1 MSEREKL
8 ERWQLEENAAE
19 SYERYLVPL
28 FFAPGAQYLIELAAL
43 IAGERVLD
51 LACGTGIVA
60 RSAANKVGAN
70 GRVVGLDRNDG
81 MLAVARNAS
90 SGISPLIEW
99 RRADAQNIPFPDSA
113 FDIVFC
119 QQGLQFFPDKSAVL
133 REAYRVLEPKG
144 RLALSAM
151 RPIKHNPQYNLLAD
165 TLERHIGPNAGM
177 MMRSPFLPLSTNE
190 LRDLLKSAG
199 FQDVRILIG
208 IGPVR
213 YPSTKEFIRRE
224 VASSPLA
231 GQIKS
236 LSDDNEFAIMVRDLE
251 AALESYIDDDGIVF
265 PAETY
270 FATAR
275 R

>member
-1 MSEREKL
+1 MNEREKL
-8 ERWQLEENAAE
+8 EEWQLEESAVE

-43 IAGERVLD
+43 RVGERVLD

-70 GRVVGLDRNDG
+70 GMVVGLDRNEG
-81 MLAVARNAS
+81 MLAVARKAS
-90 SGISPLIEW
+90 SDISPLIKW
-99 RRADAQNIPFPDSA
+99 RLADAHSIPFPDTT

-119 QQGLQFFPDKSAVL
+119 QQGLQFFPDRSAAL
-133 REAYRVLEPKG
+133 RETHRVLAPNG

-151 RPIKHNPQYNLLAD
+151 RPIKHNPEYNLLAD
-165 TLERHIGPNAGM
+165 VLELHVGPDAGM
-177 MMRSPFLPLSTNE
+177 MMRSAFLPLSINE
-190 LRDLLKSAG
+190 LRDLFKSAG

-213 YPSTKEFIRRE
+213 YPSVNEFLHRE
-224 VASSPLA
+224 MASSPLA

-236 LSDDNEFAIMVRDLE
+236 LSDDVFGMMVRDLE
-251 AALESYIDDDGIVF
+251 AALEAYRDDDGIVF

-270 FATAR
+270 FAIAQR
-275 R
+275 

>member
-1 MSEREKL
+1 VNEREKL
-8 ERWQLEENAAE
+8 EQWQLEESAAE

-43 IAGERVLD
+43 RLGERVLD
-51 LACGTGIVA
+51 IACGTGIVA
-60 RSAANKVGAN
+60 RSAASKVGAN
-70 GRVVGLDRNDG
+70 GMVVGLDRNEG
-81 MLAVARNAS
+81 MLAVARKAS
-90 SGISPLIEW
+90 SGISPLIKW
-99 RRADAQNIPFPDSA
+99 RRADARSIPFPDST

-119 QQGLQFFPDKSAVL
+119 QQGLQFFPDRSATL
-133 REAYRVLEPKG
+133 RETHRVLVPNG

-151 RPIKHNPQYNLLAD
+151 RPIKHNSAYVLLAEA
-165 TLERHIGPNAGM
+165 LERYVGSDAGRM
-177 MMRSPFLPLSTNE
+177 MCSAFLPLSTNE

-213 YPSTKEFIRRE
+213 YPSVKEFLRRE
-224 VASSPLA
+224 MASSPLA

-236 LSDDNEFAIMVRDLE
+236 LSDDVFRMIVRDLE
-251 AALESYIDDDGIVF
+251 AALEAYIDDDGIVF

-270 FATAR
+270 FAIAR

>member
-1 MSEREKL
+1 
-8 ERWQLEENAAE
+8 
-19 SYERYLVPL
+19 
-28 FFAPGAQYLIELAAL
+28 
-43 IAGERVLD
+43 
-51 LACGTGIVA
+51 
-60 RSAANKVGAN
+60 
-70 GRVVGLDRNDG
+70 
-81 MLAVARNAS
+81 
-90 SGISPLIEW
+90 LIEW
-99 RRADAQNIPFPDSA
+99 RQADAQNIPFPDSA

-236 LSDDNEFAIMVRDLE
+236 FSDDNEFAIIVRDLE
-251 AALESYIDDDGIVF
+251 AALEPYIDDDGIVF

>member
-43 IAGERVLD
+43 IAGEHVLD

-213 YPSTKEFIRRE
+213 YPSIKEFIRRE

-236 LSDDNEFAIMVRDLE
+236 LSDDNEFAIIVRDLE
-251 AALESYIDDDGIVF
+251 AALEPYIDDDGIVF

>member
-1 MSEREKL
+1 MNEREKL
-8 ERWQLEENAAE
+8 EEWQLEESAAE

-43 IAGERVLD
+43 RLGERVLD

-60 RSAANKVGAN
+60 RSAASKVSAN
-70 GRVVGLDRNDG
+70 GMVVGLDLNEG
-81 MLAVARNAS
+81 MLTVARKAS
-90 SGISPLIEW
+90 SDISPLIKW
-99 RRADAQNIPFPDSA
+99 QRADARSIPFPDST

-119 QQGLQFFPDKSAVL
+119 QQGLQFFPDRSATL
-133 REAYRVLEPKG
+133 REAHRVLGPNG

-151 RPIKHNPQYNLLAD
+151 RPIKHNSAYVLLAEA
-165 TLERHIGPNAGM
+165 LERYVGSDAGRM
-177 MMRSPFLPLSTNE
+177 MCSVFLPLSTNE

-213 YPSTKEFIRRE
+213 YPSVKEFLRRE
-224 VASSPLA
+224 MASSPLA

-236 LSDDNEFAIMVRDLE
+236 LSDDVFRMMVRDLE
-251 AALESYIDDDGIVF
+251 AALEAYIDDDGIVF

-270 FATAR
+270 FAIAQR
-275 R
+275 

>member
-1 MSEREKL
+1 MNEREKL
-8 ERWQLEENAAE
+8 KQWQIEESSAE

-43 IAGERVLD
+43 REGERVLD

-70 GRVVGLDRNDG
+70 GMVVGVDLNEA
-81 MLAVARNAS
+81 MLAVARKAS
-90 SGISPLIEW
+90 SDISPQIKW
-99 RRADAQNIPFPDSA
+99 RRGDARSIPFPDNT

-119 QQGLQFFPDKSAVL
+119 QQGLQFFPDRSAAL
-133 REAYRVLEPKG
+133 REAYRVLVPNG

-151 RPIKHNPQYNLLAD
+151 RPIKYNPAYVLLAE
-165 TLERHIGPNAGM
+165 TLERYAGSDAGT

-190 LRDLLKSAG
+190 LRDLLKTAG
-199 FQDVRILIG
+199 FQYVRILIG

-213 YPSTKEFIRRE
+213 YPSVKEFLRRE
-224 VASSPLA
+224 MASSPLA

-236 LSDDNEFAIMVRDLE
+236 LSDDVFGMMVRDLE
-251 AALESYIDDDGIVF
+251 ATLEAYIDDDGIVF
-265 PAETY
+265 PSEIY
-270 FATAR
+270 FAISQR
-275 R
+275 